1 MTAPCASQMESF
13 IGQPGLYLP
22 ADWACGMRLHT
33 PAAGLRLT
41 CIDAHAAR
49 RGKAKWKGRPR
60 PVCACCSMAAWTP
73 PCAALGRCASAAA
86 CAPSCKAASAAR
98 ASTTCT
104 RGGAFGWWA
113 STSRPKWRRR
123 CPPICAAPGSRRWQR
138 RMPRRRCCAPRATS
152 SPAPCPL
159 PEGPA
164 RRLWLHAKALEALAL
179 FAHQSAR
186 QSSQL
191 RPANAR
197 ASSPHAADLPRLRR
211 VHALL
216 QQHCEQPW
224 TAAELARLT
233 GLNEKRLQAGFQHLY
248 GLRTCSRSRHGRA
261 GRGFGRSAALR
272 SLPMARAIGGAARL
286 ATHPKSHPI
295 RLAPKS

>member
-1 MTAPCASQMESF
+1 MESF

-33 PAAGLRLT
+33 PVARLRLT

-60 PVCACCSMAAWTP
+60 PACACCSMAAWTP
-73 PCAALGRCASAAA
+73 PCAADGRCASAAA

-113 STSRPKWRRR
+113 FTSRPKWRRR
-123 CPPICAAPGSRRWQR
+123 CPSICAARDIF
-138 RMPRRRCCAPRATS
+138 T
-152 SPAPCPL
+152 CPL

-197 ASSPHAADLPRLRR
+197 AGSPHAADLPRLRR
-211 VHALL
+211 AHALL

-248 GLRTCSRSRHGRA
+248 GASVHACLTALRMQAARALLAA
-261 GRGFGRSAALR
+261 GRPVAET
-272 SLPMARAIGGAARL
+272 ARATGFASVSHFGKTFCQHTGFAPKAWALACQRQAVDRL
-286 ATHPKSHPI
+286 AEQ
-295 RLAPKS
+295 LADRPPGRMRA

>member
-1 MTAPCASQMESF
+1 M
-13 IGQPGLYLP
+13 GL
-22 ADWACGMRLHT
+22 RLHT

-41 CIDAHAAR
+41 CIDTHAAR
-49 RGKAKWKGRPR
+49 PWESEVEGLPAASLCVLLDGCMDTALRGARALRIGSGMCAFMQSSERSAGFNHMHAGRRFRLVGIHLVPE
-60 PVCACCSMAAWTP
+60 MAQALPADLRSAWQP
-73 PCAALGRCASAAA
+73 PLATAHASAALLR
-86 CAPSCKAASAAR
+86 AAR
-98 ASTTCT
+98 DLFT
-104 RGGAFGWWA
+104 
-113 STSRPKWRRR
+113 
-123 CPPICAAPGSRRWQR
+123 
-138 RMPRRRCCAPRATS
+138 
-152 SPAPCPL
+152 CPL

-197 ASSPHAADLPRLRR
+197 AGSPHAADLPRLRR
-211 VHALL
+211 AHALL

-261 GRGFGRSAALR
+261 GCGFGRSAALR

>member
-1 MTAPCASQMESF
+1 
-13 IGQPGLYLP
+13 
-22 ADWACGMRLHT
+22 
-33 PAAGLRLT
+33 
-41 CIDAHAAR
+41 
-49 RGKAKWKGRPR
+49 
-60 PVCACCSMAAWTP
+60 MAAWTP
-73 PCAALGRCASAAA
+73 PCAADGRCASAAA
-86 CAPSCKAASAAR
+86 CAPSCKAASTAR

-113 STSRPKWRRR
+113 FTSRPKWRRR
-123 CPPICAAPGSRRWQR
+123 CPPICAARDIF
-138 RMPRRRCCAPRATS
+138 T
-152 SPAPCPL
+152 CPL

-197 ASSPHAADLPRLRR
+197 AGSPHAADLPRLRR
-211 VHALL
+211 AHALL

-248 GLRTCSRSRHGRA
+248 GLRTCSRSRHGRV
-261 GRGFGRSAALR
+261 GCGFGRSAALR